1 MESLSPTIFLLLALV
16 SLYVGP
22 ILSTLAKSKTIL
34 ENFFDGLALTLVG
47 GLVVFHAIP
56 HVIEHDLM
64 LGSAALLI
72 GATAPWLGQRWA
84 TAHSPSLLLLLFAL
98 HAVLDGSALTLTETD
113 MVAPLGWAIIAHRLP
128 VSLALVKAA
137 QRLRTGTGGLRLAW
151 FAATVL
157 SVATLA
163 GFYAGS
169 GITTNLPEWT
179 IVGLEGLVVGM
190 LLHVVVAPHQNLL
203 LDQTNAKIGYGAGAV
218 TGILMVVWLT
228 QFAGV

>member
-1 MESLSPTIFLLLALV
+1 MESVSPTLLLVLAV
-16 SLYVGP
+16 ASLYIGP
-22 ILSTLAKSKTIL
+22 VLSAVAKTKTSL
-34 ENFFDGLALTLVG
+34 ETFFDGLALTLVG

-84 TAHSPSLLLLLFAL
+84 AVHSPSLLLLLFAL
-98 HAVLDGSALTLTETD
+98 HAILDGSALTLTETD

-137 QRLRTGTGGLRLAW
+137 QKLRAGAGGLRLAW
-151 FAATVL
+151 FATTVL
-157 SVATLA
+157 GVATLI
-163 GFYAGS
+163 GFYGGS
-169 GITTNLPEWT
+169 GMTANLPEWA

-190 LLHVVVAPHQNLL
+190 LLHVVVAPHQSTL
-203 LDQTNAKIGYGAGAV
+203 LDQTKAKAGYGAGAL
-218 TGILMVVWLT
+218 TGVLLVVWFT